1 MENKNENYAGF
12 WIRFL
17 AFLIDSVVVNTIM
30 WVLILPMLGALGLSI
45 TSLNDMNNIDFYDEE
60 AIGLFVL
67 SVVPALVTVKLLITW
82 MYYAL
87 LQSGPRQATIGKM
100 ALSIIVIDVNGNRM
114 TFARASLRYFSKI
127 ISSFIMMIGYIM
139 AAFTEKKQALHDIIA
154 NTYVVKKE
162 QL

>member
-17 AFLIDSVVVNTIM
+17 AFLVDTVVINTIM
-30 WVLILPMLGALGLSI
+30 WVMILPLLGALGLSI
-45 TSLNDMNNIDFYDEE
+45 TSLNDMSNIDFYDEE
-60 AIGLFVL
+60 SLAIFLL
-67 SVVPALVTVKLLITW
+67 SVIPALVTVNLLITW

-100 ALSIIVIDVNGNRM
+100 ALGIIVIDVNGSRM

-162 QL
+162 HL

>member
-17 AFLIDSVVVNTIM
+17 AFLIDSVVINTIM
-30 WVLILPMLGALGLSI
+30 WVLIFPMLSALGL
-45 TSLNDMNNIDFYDEE
+45 LNDINNVDFYNWEE
-60 AIGLFVL
+60 FGIFLLSAI
-67 SVVPALVTVKLLITW
+67 PALVTVNLLITW

-100 ALSIIVIDVNGNRM
+100 ALGIIVIDINGNRM

-162 QL
+162 LL

>member
-17 AFLIDSVVVNTIM
+17 AFLVDTVVINTLM
-30 WVLILPMLGALGLSI
+30 WVMILPLLGALGLSI
-45 TSLNDMNNIDFYDEE
+45 TSLNDINNFDFHDEE
-60 AIGLFVL
+60 SLAIFLL
-67 SVVPALVTVKLLITW
+67 SVIPALVTVNLLITW

-100 ALSIIVIDVNGNRM
+100 ALGIIVIDVNGNRM

-162 QL
+162 HL